1 MHPYPRTKTIA
12 AAVALAFI
20 ATPFDVAWAQQV
32 EEQKAED
39 AKPGD
44 AKPGQPHLET
54 ITVSSERVKG
64 FKARTTQ
71 IGAFRDAEILDV
83 PMTINV
89 VPRTVLDVQEAQ
101 GLFDAL
107 KNTAGV
113 TRAQVNG
120 TAADNLSIRG
130 VQTETARA
138 SA

>member
-1 MHPYPRTKTIA
+1 MQRHPRTQIA

-20 ATPFDVAWAQQV
+20 SAPFDGAWAQEAQV
-32 EEQKAED
+32 GTPAPADKKD
-39 AKPGD
+39 DK
-44 AKPGQPHLET
+44 QPRET
-54 ITVSSERVKG
+54 INVNAERVTG

-120 TAADNLSIRG
+120 TAADNLS
-130 VQTETARA
+130 
-138 SA
+138 